1 MEDRNSNECNPHLL
15 HHLWSK
21 MHDKNKTKYITNTP
35 VKEKACRR
43 MSRKD
48 YQQNDKNI

>member
-1 MEDRNSNECNPHLL
+1 
-15 HHLWSK
+15 

-48 YQQNDKNI
+48 YQQNDKKYIKGKKVKYNQLI